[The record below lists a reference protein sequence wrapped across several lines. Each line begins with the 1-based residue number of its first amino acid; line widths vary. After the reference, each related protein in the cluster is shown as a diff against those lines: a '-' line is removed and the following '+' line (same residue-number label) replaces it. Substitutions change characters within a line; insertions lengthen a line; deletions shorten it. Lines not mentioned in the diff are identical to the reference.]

1 MNETVLSYV
10 LDNIKKGEEL
20 LYQRG
25 TPIAFIGFCRT
36 KGSVGFVYMIDV
48 NNNGYVLG
56 NPNKSYR
63 PKKYSE
69 HLFTLDEYQALA
81 NNGKLNDA
89 LRGCCGI
96 DNFERALQ
104 NKSKQYRR

>member
-1 MNETVLSYV
+1 MNETVLGYV
-10 LDNIKKGEEL
+10 LDNIKKGDEL

-25 TPIAFIGFCRT
+25 TPIDFIGFCST

-48 NNNGYVLG
+48 NDNEYVLG

-81 NNGKLNDA
+81 NNGKMNDA
-89 LRGCCGI
+89 LRGSCKI

-104 NKSKQYRR
+104 SKSKQYRR

>member
-1 MNETVLSYV
+1 
-10 LDNIKKGEEL
+10 
-20 LYQRG
+20 
-25 TPIAFIGFCRT
+25 
-36 KGSVGFVYMIDV
+36 MIDV
-48 NNNGYVLG
+48 NKNEYVLG

-63 PKKYSE
+63 PRKYNE

-89 LRGCCGI
+89 LRGICKI

-104 NKSKQYRR
+104 TKSKQYRR